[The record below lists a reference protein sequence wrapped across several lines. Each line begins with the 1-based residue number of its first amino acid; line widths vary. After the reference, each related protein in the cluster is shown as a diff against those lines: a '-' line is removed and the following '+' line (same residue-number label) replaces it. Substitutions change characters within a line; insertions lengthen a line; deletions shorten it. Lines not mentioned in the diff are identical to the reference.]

1 MENSNTTID
10 SFFNDHPAQ
19 FFMLGLKHHKVIDNM
34 IYHSEK
40 GYHMLDGLIDM
51 FKKQR
56 NENNPNF
63 NVVGVRNKL
72 LEDIVKA
79 RSHLM
84 YLRDN
89 VDEIEFPEG
98 RFEQMNKVGLRFDKL
113 ERKLFR
119 I

>member
-1 MENSNTTID
+1 MQRAWNIQN
-10 SFFNDHPAQ
+10 
-19 FFMLGLKHHKVIDNM
+19 
-34 IYHSEK
+34 
-40 GYHMLDGLIDM
+40 LISYNESS
-51 FKKQR
+51 KQR